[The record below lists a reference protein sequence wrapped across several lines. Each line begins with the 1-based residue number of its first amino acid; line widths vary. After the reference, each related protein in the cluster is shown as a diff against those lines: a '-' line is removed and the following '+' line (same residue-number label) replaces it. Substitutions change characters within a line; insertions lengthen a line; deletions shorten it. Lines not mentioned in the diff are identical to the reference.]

1 MLQPSNS
8 TMTTR
13 KTLTAL
19 LLCLASLA
27 LVSVTHACDHH
38 HHHGRVQQQQQ
49 HQHNNDAHHNHKR
62 ERRRL
67 RKGGVTVAKEEQQER
82 ANDQHH
88 HHHDD
93 EHDADCNE
101 DHAAD
106 ADTKAE
112 EDASRELFKVTD
124 TTDLASFLRI
134 GEVDWTEEA
143 FEEQGGRCNTPAPD
157 EAEVLENDAI
167 TAAFIQRFGERG
179 GYRRR
184 LASPTIVVPLYF
196 HVLIGNSGRG
206 DVTDAQI
213 RSQIAVLDAA
223 FSPDFT
229 FELQKITRTV
239 NDAWFK
245 AGVGTSAER
254 SFKDQLR
261 EGGASAL
268 NFYTLEPS
276 DGVLGWATLPSSY
289 SRSPKADGVAVNW
302 GSLPNGSITRYNEG
316 MFYGCVLVV

>member
-8 TMTTR
+8 TMTLTTR

-19 LLCLASLA
+19 LLCLVSLA

-38 HHHGRVQQQQQ
+38 HHHNRLQQQQQQQ
-49 HQHNNDAHHNHKR
+49 HNDAHHDHDHKR
-62 ERRRL
+62 QRRGL
-67 RKGGVTVAKEEQQER
+67 RKGGVTVAKEQEQEH
-82 ANDQHH
+82 ANDHH
-88 HHHDD
+88 HRHDD

-101 DHAAD
+101 DHSAD
-106 ADTKAE
+106 AATEA
-112 EDASRELFKVTD
+112 EDASRELFKATGD
-124 TTDLASFLRI
+124 TGASGLRI

-143 FEEQGGRCNTPAPD
+143 FEEQGGRCNTPPPE

-167 TAAFIQRFGERG
+167 VAEFRKRFGGFG
-179 GYRRR
+179 GFRRR
-184 LASPTIVVPLYF
+184 LVAPTIVVPLYF
-196 HVLIGNSGRG
+196 HVLIGNNNRG
-206 DVTDAQI
+206 DVLGDVTNAQI

-254 SFKDQLR
+254 AFKENLR
-261 EGGASAL
+261 EGGANAL
-268 NFYTLEPS
+268 NFYTLQPS

-289 SRSPKADGVAVNW
+289 SRSPTSDGVCVNF
-302 GSLPNGSITRYNEG
+302 GSLPNGSINRYNEG
-316 MFYGCVLVV
+316 MCSC